1 MAYNRIG
8 GCLMNAMIF
17 EKTFEK
23 WLADSLKACLP
34 KEIKAFSFN
43 LFELS
48 SSRGIKFGIEL
59 VGTGTFDENNQDWAC
74 DEIWEPIERKL
85 FIPES
90 YSTLEW
96 EVCLIKIKTLI
107 ENVLKSNSDIA
118 EKLEQ
123 KEAVAIGFVDGDLQL
138 IYLRKG

>member
-1 MAYNRIG
+1 
-8 GCLMNAMIF
+8 MNAMIF
-17 EKTFEK
+17 EKTFEE
-23 WLADSLKACLP
+23 WLANSLNACLP

-43 LFELS
+43 LFEPAFNE
-48 SSRGIKFGIEL
+48 GIKFGIEL
-59 VGTGTFDENNQDWAC
+59 VGTGKFDENDQDWAC
-74 DEIWEPIERKL
+74 DEIWEPIERTL

-96 EVCLIKIKTLI
+96 EVCLVKMKTLI

-123 KEAVAIGFVDGDLQL
+123 KEAVGIGFVNGDLQL
-138 IYLRKG
+138 IYIRGS